1 MATTRLTLAV
11 ADVLGRPPQ
20 AGTVAEVKLTWTD
33 ARGPV
38 TQQVTVPL
46 DRPVTRAVPAEEWSR
61 IDLDVAHPDYAP
73 ESVALTRSSPGAP
86 VYWDNRGVGVTRDGD
101 DLRLTMELGRIRQ
114 SPVTPPPFT
123 GTKARGDQPGVFF
136 REVPGQPR
144 RYAVLNTPAPPAT
157 PLWLEKVN
165 VRTLTDAAPAR
176 AEQEGWDRF
185 ATTDRVVALADTGG
199 FLWLE
204 YGADDGAQPPQPRF
218 LVAVWAP
225 KQPPSSS
232 SGPSSGSSSA
242 VDVVCYFTPSTA
254 TRGYPVS
261 AYPFRTGYP
270 YSVRRDTAADQP
282 YVVVGYRH
290 LLRDLGLVHAQHV
303 SGRPAVVVVPIL
315 PALPPGKE
323 NERFAWQPFNS
334 QEGTHRLL
342 LEVVRFLHRFG
353 YGGSGSGT
361 DFSRWQGGTAPVGR
375 LPPLPAARRSSSV
388 SAPPPALGNV
398 TVSGFSSAIMG
409 IFPLLT
415 RKEISLPDRFPRHL
429 FGGDAAAFDGVWREW
444 WDLDLELKAEATGIS
459 AADYERRLLQWF
471 AGGNDRR
478 LRLYHCDHTM
488 GKTPPARRFAALA
501 RLPHKAAVLP
511 GLAEEWHSGDG
522 RWTAAF
528 YRAGLLRA
536 RTRPDDVLPRFPLE
550 AGDAGLIHPFTAALG
565 FGHAS
570 KLRAV

>member
-1 MATTRLTLAV
+1 MATTRLTFAV

-33 ARGPV
+33 AQGPV
-38 TQQVTVPL
+38 TQHISLPL
-46 DRPVTRAVPAEEWSR
+46 DGPVTRAVPAQEWSR

-73 ESVALTRSSPGAP
+73 ESVTLTRSPDAP
-86 VYWDNRGVGVTRDGD
+86 VYWDNPGVTVTRDGD

-114 SPVTPPPFT
+114 SPVTPPPYT
-123 GTKARGDQPGVFF
+123 GTQAHGDQPGVFF
-136 REVPGQPR
+136 REATGQPR

-157 PLWLEKVN
+157 PLWLEKVS

-176 AEQEGWDRF
+176 AEQDGWDRF
-185 ATTDRVVALADTGG
+185 RTTDQVVAPADTGG

-204 YGADDGAQPPQPRF
+204 YGGNDDAHPPQPRF

-225 KQPPSSS
+225 KRPSAPVPAD
-232 SGPSSGSSSA
+232 GI
-242 VDVVCYFTPSTA
+242 DVVCYFTPSTA
-254 TRGYPVS
+254 TRGYPLS
-261 AYPFRTGYP
+261 AYPFRSNYP
-270 YSVRRDTAADQP
+270 YSVKRDTTADQP

-290 LLRDLGLVHAQHV
+290 LLRDLNLVQAQHV

-315 PALPPGKE
+315 PALPPGKD

-353 YGGSGSGT
+353 YGGSGT
-361 DFSRWQGGTAPVGR
+361 DFSRWQGSTAPVGL
-375 LPPLPAARRSSSV
+375 LPPLPTARRAGSV
-388 SAPPPALGNV
+388 PTPPPALGSV
-398 TVSGFSSAIMG
+398 TVCGFSSAIMG

-415 RKEISLPDRFPRHL
+415 RKEISLPHHFPRHL
-429 FGGDAAAFDGVWREW
+429 FGGDAAAFDAVWREW
-444 WDLDLELKAEATGIS
+444 WDLDLELKAEATGIK
-459 AADYERRLLQWF
+459 AADYERQLLRWF
-471 AGGNDRR
+471 ADGNDRR
-478 LRLYHCDHTM
+478 MRLYHCDHTM
-488 GKTPPARRFAALA
+488 GDTPPARQFAALA
-501 RLPHKAAVLP
+501 GLPHKAGALP
-511 GLAEEWHSGDG
+511 GLSEAWHSEDG

-536 RTRPDDVLPRFPLE
+536 RTRPAGVLPLFPLE
-550 AGDAGLIHPFTAALG
+550 AADAGLIHPFTAALG

-570 KLRAV
+570 KLRAG

>member
-1 MATTRLTLAV
+1 MATTRLTLA
-11 ADVLGRPPQ
+11 ASDVLGNPPQ
-20 AGTVAEVKLTWTD
+20 AGTAAEVELKWTD
-33 ARGPV
+33 PGGAQ
-38 TQQVTVPL
+38 TQNISVPL
-46 DRPVTRAVPAEEWSR
+46 DQPLVRVVPAEDWSR
-61 IDLDVAHPDYAP
+61 IDLKVAHPDYVP
-73 ESVALTRSSPGAP
+73 ESVTLKRDSPEATL
-86 VYWDNRGVGVTRDGD
+86 YWDNRGVAVTREGDG
-101 DLRLTMELGRIRQ
+101 LRLTMELGRVRQ
-114 SPVTPPPFT
+114 SPVTPPPYT
-123 GTKARGDQPGVFF
+123 GTKAHGDQPGVFLW
-136 REVPGQPR
+136 ETAGQPR
-144 RYAVLNTPAPPAT
+144 RYAVLNQPGPPAT

-176 AEQEGWDRF
+176 AGQDGWDRLR
-185 ATTDRVVALADTGG
+185 TTDQVVALADTGG

-204 YGADDGAQPPQPRF
+204 YGGDAGALPPQPRF

-225 KQPPSSS
+225 KAPPPSVPA
-232 SGPSSGSSSA
+232 GGM
-242 VDVVCYFTPSTA
+242 DVVCYFTPSTA

-261 AYPFRTGYP
+261 AYPFRTDYP
-270 YSVRRDTAADQP
+270 YSVKRDSTADQP

-290 LLRDLGLVHAQHV
+290 LLRDLNLVQAQHV

-315 PALPPGKE
+315 PALPPGKD
-323 NERFAWQPFNS
+323 NEKFAWQPFNS

-361 DFSRWQGGTAPVGR
+361 DFSGWQGSSAPVGR
-375 LPPLPAARRSSSV
+375 LPALAAARRSSSV
-388 SAPPPALGNV
+388 PTPPPSLGNV
-398 TVSGFSSAIMG
+398 TVCGFSSAIMG

-415 RKEISLPDRFPRHL
+415 RKEISLPGAFPRHL
-429 FGGDAAAFDGVWREW
+429 FGGDAAAFDAVWREW
-444 WDLDLELKAEATGIS
+444 WDLDLELKAEATGIK
-459 AADYERRLLQWF
+459 AADYEQQLLRWF

-488 GKTPPARRFAALA
+488 GSTPPARRFAALA
-501 RLPHKAAVLP
+501 RLPHKATALP
-511 GLAEEWHSGDG
+511 GLAEEWHSEDG

-536 RTRPDDVLPRFPLE
+536 RTRPAGVLPLFPLE
-550 AGDAGLIHPFTAALG
+550 AADAGLIHPFTAALG